1 MLTTTTVTQEFVESC
16 DASQDV
22 LLYDIYKDVRRTRG
36 HIGYFRD
43 PQVQA
48 LMIRVLYTYSKTHP
62 AVSYNQVR

>member
-1 MLTTTTVTQEFVESC
+1 
-16 DASQDV
+16 V

-36 HIGYFRD
+36 HVGYFRD

-62 AVSYNQVR
+62 AVSYNQVRSCSTSDVPPSRIGC